1 MSRYIKADYLK
12 AIMKND
18 RLLQGNCE
26 YELWSQQVDKYVDA
40 LPSIE
45 VSNRREADDL
55 IRRIDAINVIW
66 AYDVNPSDDGM
77 VFEAQSHIDRDIRLI
92 PPADRKTENS
102 SEKPNN
108 SKEGEPMKIIDEIMP
123 KIKAEA
129 RLDKDNQTL
138 WIKADTLDGYD
149 RIIIE
154 DGSNWCRIFYEDCG
168 ECAHNKA
175 EQDEPTVSK
184 MEQVDKDINVRSKD
198 EPTTQTETQ
207 NSNLTFEKADEPQT
221 ERRCGDCK
229 HLTYR
234 FNKTWCDIKCDNPH
248 DVVCDKCVERS
259 E

>member
-1 MSRYIKADYLK
+1 MTNWNMRTEELELKDGSTIKNYHYEFNSTGRVLAKIVEDVFK
-12 AIMKND
+12 GIM
-18 RLLQGNCE
+18 
-26 YELWSQQVDKYVDA
+26 
-40 LPSIE
+40 
-45 VSNRREADDL
+45 
-55 IRRIDAINVIW
+55 
-66 AYDVNPSDDGM
+66 
-77 VFEAQSHIDRDIRLI
+77 DIK
-92 PPADRKTENS
+92 ADRKTENS
-102 SEKPNN
+102 SEMPNN

-175 EQDEPTVSK
+175 EQDEPTISK

-198 EPTTQTETQ
+198 EP
-207 NSNLTFEKADEPQT
+207 QT
-221 ERRCGDCK
+221 ER
-229 HLTYR
+229 
-234 FNKTWCDIKCDNPH
+234 
-248 DVVCDKCVERS
+248 S